1 MFYHIFFIVK
11 CFSKSLLVWIM
22 IIVMIIIILIIVQH
36 LGYASAVSNQQP
48 RNKRSFTAFTNPKG
62 ASDSLT
68 LSVSHIFL
76 GLQNL
81 SVGFPL
87 FPCHMLMFLQSA
99 LHDIIK
105 GSFLL
110 NYHFLD
116 PRTARWLFVPSIL
129 SPAVFVIAYLVL
141 IWLLP
146 KVMKDKEPFQLTN
159 LLLLYNTAMVLL
171 NFYISVEVF
180 QSVCAVRE

>member
-1 MFYHIFFIVK
+1 
-11 CFSKSLLVWIM
+11 M

-36 LGYASAVSNQQP
+36 LGYTSAVSNQQP
-48 RNKRSFTAFTNPKG
+48 LNKRSFTAFTNPKR
-62 ASDSLT
+62 ASHSLT
-68 LSVSHIFL
+68 LSVSHIFP
-76 GLQNL
+76 GLQNF

-87 FPCHMLMFLQSA
+87 HKSCHMLLFLQSA

-116 PRTARWLFVPSIL
+116 SRTARWLFVPSIL

-146 KVMKDKEPFQLTN
+146 RVMKDKQPFQLTN

>member
-1 MFYHIFFIVK
+1 MAIKLWVEEFQEFYNWADSI
-11 CFSKSLLVWIM
+11 
-22 IIVMIIIILIIVQH
+22 
-36 LGYASAVSNQQP
+36 
-48 RNKRSFTAFTNPKG
+48 
-62 ASDSLT
+62 SDS
-68 LSVSHIFL
+68 
-76 GLQNL
+76 
-81 SVGFPL
+81 
-87 FPCHMLMFLQSA
+87 
-99 LHDIIK
+99 
-105 GSFLL
+105 
-110 NYHFLD
+110 
-116 PRTARWLFVPSIL
+116 RTARWLFVPSIL

>member
-1 MFYHIFFIVK
+1 M
-11 CFSKSLLVWIM
+11 LL
-22 IIVMIIIILIIVQH
+22 
-36 LGYASAVSNQQP
+36 
-48 RNKRSFTAFTNPKG
+48 
-62 ASDSLT
+62 
-68 LSVSHIFL
+68 
-76 GLQNL
+76 
-81 SVGFPL
+81 
-87 FPCHMLMFLQSA
+87 FLQSA

-105 GSFLL
+105 SSFLL

-116 PRTARWLFVPSIL
+116 SRTARWLFVPSIL

-146 KVMKDKEPFQLTN
+146 RVMKDKEPFQLTN